1 MTPLPQVTGPGRASP
16 VPAATIDTFRAPYA
30 GESFTAAIQ
39 DLHRFH
45 GLRPVSGLGTP
56 SPRLTEV
63 DGRHFTTPQASLHA
77 TDRIVAPPLS
87 GLLTLGFDPARFQ
100 TKPPACYRAPWRLP
114 GPDFHRQATTSLR
127 TRSTATSRLH
137 LLLCWAHTAEVRTGG
152 QHL

>member
-77 TDRIVAPPLS
+77 TDRIVAPPLA
-87 GLLTLGFDPARFQ
+87 GLLTLGFDPARLQ
-100 TKPPACYRAPWRLP
+100 AKPPVCYRAPWRLP
-114 GPDFHRQATTSLR
+114 GPDFHRQATTS
-127 TRSTATSRLH
+127 
-137 LLLCWAHTAEVRTGG
+137 
-152 QHL
+152 